1 MKSMS
6 SVPESR
12 QMAVKIKVDRGE
24 SILLTF
30 LGRGFESPARF
41 DGYIILGL
49 SMFRLVEEP
58 GEPAIETA

>member
-1 MKSMS
+1 M
-6 SVPESR
+6 
-12 QMAVKIKVDRGE
+12 KIKVSRGE